1 MSNNLMENL
10 LNSVEKI
17 SPGFSKLLE
26 QGMDFVPYIGRM
38 YTNIKIN
45 RLQRR
50 LNEHDEKLKK
60 ISMLSSYSKLSNEY
74 ITERI
79 FPIVL
84 GDLIEEHEDAKILLI
99 LNGFENVFIEENS
112 QESVVISYFDTLRSL
127 RYADVVRLLYLAGR
141 KDSYP
146 LPIIE
151 SDEHALIR
159 NIDAKLKSLG
169 LIGDISGFRFDASD
183 KEEDT
188 NKDDIIIN
196 LYCKKFLDFISDKES

>member
-1 MSNNLMENL
+1 MENL

-112 QESVVISYFDTLRSL
+112 QESVVISYFDTLG
-127 RYADVVRLLYLAGR
+127 V
-141 KDSYP
+141 
-146 LPIIE
+146 
-151 SDEHALIR
+151 
-159 NIDAKLKSLG
+159 
-169 LIGDISGFRFDASD
+169 
-183 KEEDT
+183 
-188 NKDDIIIN
+188 
-196 LYCKKFLDFISDKES
+196 